1 MLAKD
6 IQIERM
12 RVFWEYQRGK
22 DILIGCSRGIYRVEV
37 NEEYQCAVKGKHM
50 LDKNGSNFEVRKP
63 GQSILV
69 GWDENG
75 VEKACLYDVNSRNIL
90 ISL

>member
-1 MLAKD
+1 
-6 IQIERM
+6 
-12 RVFWEYQRGK
+12 
-22 DILIGCSRGIYRVEV
+22 
-37 NEEYQCAVKGKHM
+37 M

-75 VEKACLYDVNSRNIL
+75 VEKACLYDVKTRNIL
-90 ISL
+90 ISLQEKDQITKMMNPDCVNILACSS

>member
-1 MLAKD
+1 M
-6 IQIERM
+6 
-12 RVFWEYQRGK
+12 
-22 DILIGCSRGIYRVEV
+22 
-37 NEEYQCAVKGKHM
+37 VKGKHM
-50 LDKNGSNFEVRKP
+50 LDKNGFNFEVRKP